1 MNKTDLITAISD
13 SNNISKAA
21 AHRVISS
28 FLETVSA
35 TLAEGGKVTI
45 SGFGSFSV
53 VKRSSRT
60 GRNPKNGQ
68 KLPIPARN
76 VIRFKTGK
84 HLNKIIR

>member
-1 MNKTDLITAISD
+1 VNKTDIIAAIAD

-21 AHRVISS
+21 AHRVIST
-28 FLETVSA
+28 LLKTVTT

-53 VKRSSRT
+53 VERSSRT
-60 GRNPKNGQ
+60 GRNPKNGE

-76 VIRFKTGK
+76 VVRFKTGK
-84 HLNKIIR
+84 HLSETIR